1 MPHVAL
7 LGSTVGPV
15 LFEDMLGVP
24 LDEDSPDPKVDVDVL
39 GPVVVVAVVE
49 VVLDPTEAD
58 ETQHLKLFGP
68 GQKPLKE

>member
-15 LFEDMLGVP
+15 LFEDTLGVP
-24 LDEDSPDPKVDVDVL
+24 LDEDSPNPGVDVDVL

-49 VVLDPTEAD
+49 VVLDPTEAN
-58 ETQHLKLFGP
+58 ETQHLKLSGP
-68 GQKPLKE
+68 GQKFLKE

>member
-24 LDEDSPDPKVDVDVL
+24 LDEDSLDPEVDVDVL
-39 GPVVVVAVVE
+39 GPVVVVVVVE
-49 VVLDPTEAD
+49 VVLEAD
-58 ETQHLKLFGP
+58 ETQHLKLSGP
-68 GQKPLKE
+68 GQKFLKE